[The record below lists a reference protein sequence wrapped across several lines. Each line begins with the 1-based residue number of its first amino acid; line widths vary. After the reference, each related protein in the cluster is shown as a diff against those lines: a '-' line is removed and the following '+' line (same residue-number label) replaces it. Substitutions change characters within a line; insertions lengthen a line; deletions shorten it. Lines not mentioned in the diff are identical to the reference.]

1 MNGSWWRVLKKRG
14 PLEKGMANHFIILAL
29 RIPWT
34 VHFSSVQALSC
45 VRLFVTPWIT
55 ACQVSLSISNSRSSP
70 KLMCIQSVMAS
81 RHPILC
87 RPLLLLPPIPPRIR
101 DFSSQST
108 LRMRWPKY
116 WSFSCSIIP
125 SKEHPGLISFRMDW
139 LDLLAVQGILK
150 ETLQTRL
157 NCAENVNQIN
167 FFFQILIL
175 FWQPFFLLV
184 MNIS

>member
-139 LDLLAVQGILK
+139 LDLLAVQGTFKSLLHHHSSKASILW
-150 ETLQTRL
+150 RS
-157 NCAENVNQIN
+157 A
-167 FFFQILIL
+167 FFS
-175 FWQPFFLLV
+175 V
-184 MNIS
+184 